1 MKTSSFLRAA
11 VALPALCRWL
21 AAAPPPQAQSSSL
34 TLEDISNWHYI
45 PESYSVHSSTEGDNY
60 ARLSSDLKRIELFS
74 FRDGSQTGVLFDADK
89 ARGKAGLKQIEGFT
103 LSPDGRKILLM
114 TQRKSIYRR
123 SFSAVYYIYDTQNN
137 SYEPLSDGGP

>member
-11 VALPALCRWL
+11 VALPALCSWL
-21 AAAPPPQAQSSSL
+21 AAAQPAQAQSSSL

-74 FRDGSQTGVLFDADK
+74 FRDGSQTQKDSAHDA
-89 ARGKAGLKQIEGFT
+89 AQSHLPPFLLCR
-103 LSPDGRKILLM
+103 IL
-114 TQRKSIYRR
+114 
-123 SFSAVYYIYDTQNN
+123 YI
-137 SYEPLSDGGP
+137 